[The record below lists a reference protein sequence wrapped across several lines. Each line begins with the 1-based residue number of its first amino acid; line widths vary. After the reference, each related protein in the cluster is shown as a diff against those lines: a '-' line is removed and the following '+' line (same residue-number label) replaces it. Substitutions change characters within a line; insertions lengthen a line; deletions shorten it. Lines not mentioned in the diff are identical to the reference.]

1 MSIKKA
7 NNFCVCVVE
16 NWWQRTDLLLGE
28 DGRLRLEGSRVLV
41 VGVGGVGAY
50 ALEMLVRSGVGCVDI
65 IDGDVVGVTNLNRQL
80 PALNST
86 LGKPKVDVLKE
97 RMLDINPNLKIDA
110 VCGFVTVDNVAEIVG
125 IGKYDFVIDAID
137 SVSPKVALIAHCLT
151 NKINIISS
159 MGAGGRMDLQK
170 IQYADIWE
178 THSDGLAKAVR
189 DRLKKLGIRKKL
201 KVVWSSEQP
210 SKSALTL
217 TNEIACKVSSYGTVS
232 FLPAVF
238 GCYLAA
244 FVIRKISE
252 R

>member
-1 MSIKKA
+1 M
-7 NNFCVCVVE
+7 E
-16 NWWQRTDLLLGE
+16 NWWQRTELLIGQNE
-28 DGRLRLEGSRVLV
+28 RLLLEGSRVLV

-50 ALEMLVRSGVGCVDI
+50 ALEMLVRCGVGAVDI

-80 PALNST
+80 PALIST
-86 LGKPKVDVLKE
+86 LGKPKVEVLKE

-110 VCGFVTVDNVAEIVG
+110 VCGFVTVDNVEEIVG
-125 IGKYDFVIDAID
+125 VGKYDFVVDAID
-137 SVSPKVALIAHCLT
+137 SVSPKVALIAHCLN

-159 MGAGGRMDLQK
+159 MGAGGRIDIQK

-217 TNEIACKVSSYGTVS
+217 TNEIACKVSSYGTVA